1 MNEPM
6 NEPMNQDSDR
16 MLQRLRQHLDRSS
29 AELDGATLSKLNRAR
44 QHALDAA
51 SPRAAVSAWRRP
63 LLVGSAMAALVGVW
77 LLHTS
82 HLPTEP
88 VSPMAGADLELL
100 AAGEDLELIENL
112 EFYAWLQTQSQG
124 G

>member
-1 MNEPM
+1 
-6 NEPMNQDSDR
+6 MNQDSDL

-29 AELDGATLSKLNRAR
+29 TDLDGATLSKLNQAR
-44 QHALDAA
+44 QRALDTTSRSVAL
-51 SPRAAVSAWRRP
+51 SSWQRP
-63 LLVGSAMAALVGVW
+63 LLVGSAIAVLVGIFM
-77 LLHTS
+77 LQTA
-82 HLPTEP
+82 HLPTES
-88 VSPMAGADLELL
+88 VSPMAAADLELL